1 MSLVDVISVP
11 MVFTIL
17 WGVKGQVS
25 IHINEHIITNP
36 SGGDNTVDEMS
47 FEHTVPGACRPG
59 NLSVSSRLRI
69 LLSCGIPGR
78 VIV

>member
-1 MSLVDVISVP
+1 MSFLSP
-11 MVFTIL
+11 WCL
-17 WGVKGQVS
+17 RSCGESRAGQVS

-47 FEHTVPGACRPG
+47 FEHTGPGACRPG

-69 LLSCGIPGR
+69 LLSCGIPGH